1 VPVLHGPAGPR
12 RPHLPARERLP
23 ALNGAFAGLTEAEA
37 LDRLA
42 TGELVIR
49 GRLADASN
57 ATLYAVAVGEWGE
70 VACVYKPVS
79 GERPL
84 WDFPDDTLARR
95 EVSSYAVSAAS
106 GWDVVPPTVFRDGPL
121 GPGSVQLWLAR
132 EPEPAD
138 DGSEG
143 VGAEDEGAEDEA
155 FEADDVDEVVLP
167 EPGAGLIDIC
177 SPKRLPRGWLTV
189 LSAEDGRGRPVV
201 LAHADD
207 LRLRR
212 MAVLDVVLN
221 NADRKG
227 GHVLPG
233 WGGAVHGVD
242 HGLTFH
248 DEPKLRTVLWGFAGT
263 RLLAE
268 EREVLA
274 RLAQDLQE
282 RLGEVLADLLSV
294 EEVVA
299 TLERVERLLA
309 ADRLPR
315 PRGGNP
321 IPWPPF

>member
-1 VPVLHGPAGPR
+1 M
-12 RPHLPARERLP
+12 
-23 ALNGAFAGLTEAEA
+23 NGAFAGLTEAEA

-57 ATLYAVAVGEWGE
+57 ATMYAVAVGEWGE

-95 EVSSYAVSAAS
+95 EVSSYAVSAAT

-132 EPEPAD
+132 EPDP
-138 DGSEG
+138 
-143 VGAEDEGAEDEA
+143 EDEDEA
-155 FEADDVDEVVLP
+155 EAEDGEPGDEELEADDVEEVVLP

-177 SPKRLPRGWLTV
+177 SVRRVPPGWLTV
-189 LSAEDGRGRPVV
+189 LTAEDGRGRPVALV
-201 LAHADD
+201 HADD

-233 WGGAVHGVD
+233 WDGAVHGVD

-248 DEPKLRTVLWGFAGT
+248 GEPKLRTVLWGFAGT

-274 RLAQDLQE
+274 GLARDLQE
-282 RLGEVLADLLSV
+282 RLGEVLTDLLSV

-315 PRGGNP
+315 ARGGNP